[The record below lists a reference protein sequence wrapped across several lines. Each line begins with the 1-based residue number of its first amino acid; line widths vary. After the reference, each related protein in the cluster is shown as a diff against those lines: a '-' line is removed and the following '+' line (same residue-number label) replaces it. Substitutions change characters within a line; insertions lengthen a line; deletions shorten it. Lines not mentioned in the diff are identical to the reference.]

1 MWFAATEAATAA
13 AYNIH
18 NAAYYLFIYKY
29 ISYLTSRQTDDD
41 CQGIIII
48 VTRLTTRMCVRGV
61 CLFTVFIIIII
72 IFYFTSSLYYLRG
85 KPSTLSYGARA
96 VENYRLLARLRGA
109 VSLSSSLPSVTKKRV
124 PEGACARL
132 LRPSIR
138 PDRTRDNAFV
148 EMRFRQI
155 TRYILQYY
163 VGIII
168 IYNISSVIL

>member
-96 VENYRLLARLRGA
+96 VENYRLLARLG
-109 VSLSSSLPSVTKKRV
+109 VLSLSP
-124 PEGACARL
+124 L
-132 LRPSIR
+132 LCRPSRKIVFPKAHVR
-138 PDRTRDNAFV
+138 GFSDRASGQT
-148 EMRFRQI
+148 
-155 TRYILQYY
+155 
-163 VGIII
+163 GH
-168 IYNISSVIL
+168 VIMHLWRCVFDK